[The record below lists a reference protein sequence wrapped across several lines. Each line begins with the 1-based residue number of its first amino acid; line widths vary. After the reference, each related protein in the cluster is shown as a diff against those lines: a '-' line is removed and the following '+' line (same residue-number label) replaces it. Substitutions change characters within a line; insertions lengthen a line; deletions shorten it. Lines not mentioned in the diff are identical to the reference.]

1 MDAMTNKSASEKPP
15 NEFSTTTSAIT
26 QAVSNKLAGIIG
38 TQTARGSI
46 DMQGI
51 CKVFNLVQITYG
63 AKEGL
68 LGDKTRFPTILRT
81 IPPEDHY
88 PAILESILSYFNWK
102 FIAMLSYVGDLGSR
116 AYEQARKYFQRKKI
130 CVLLAEKVSRLQN
143 SIAAAVSK
151 IKTSPAKVV
160 IVMVTNQYLT
170 SIIQEFEK
178 QNVTGKIIITT
189 GTLESQFFKTS
200 RDIIGGMISIS
211 LKHRPSSK
219 FVEYLRKFTLC
230 LSLRPFLSQE
240 LENRGFTNFTEQ
252 DLEESYGQLLNKIGE
267 TKKDIYR
274 NSFSISYVVDA
285 VNALAHSI
293 HKTLNCSNS
302 ASAPIFKFDANGN
315 PSHIIYYIH
324 NIKSTLQNTYD
335 VVLVGTWRNNHFP
348 PLHINDTLVSF
359 GPYSNLS
366 QISNPCSST
375 CQPGSYYQYLTNL
388 TCCWKCIS
396 CPLGTVNNQ
405 SQSSSCFSCPLGSL
419 ANRQRTQCHLIEP
432 YELTFYSIQNVI
444 MLIYLSLGAV
454 CTVFTWIVIILY
466 RHTAVVKAS
475 DFMLSQMFLLG
486 ILMCM
491 STAVSF
497 AAPVSMLNCSVGFIW
512 FCTSVVFIVSI
523 IFVKTN
529 RVSRVFESGF
539 VKSFKTRVHLSYQ
552 GPAILVVF
560 LTVIQIAICFIA
572 NYFDPIQV
580 NRLVISEDIVY
591 LQCRS
596 NTRIGYAIAVGY
608 FSVLCICCVY
618 WAFKTR
624 KLPENFC
631 EAKYINFT
639 SLIILMSL
647 LTMVPSYFGTA
658 GPIQA
663 AISSF

>member
-1 MDAMTNKSASEKPP
+1 
-15 NEFSTTTSAIT
+15 
-26 QAVSNKLAGIIG
+26 
-38 TQTARGSI
+38 
-46 DMQGI
+46 
-51 CKVFNLVQITYG
+51 
-63 AKEGL
+63 
-68 LGDKTRFPTILRT
+68 
-81 IPPEDHY
+81 
-88 PAILESILSYFNWK
+88 
-102 FIAMLSYVGDLGSR
+102 
-116 AYEQARKYFQRKKI
+116 
-130 CVLLAEKVSRLQN
+130 
-143 SIAAAVSK
+143 
-151 IKTSPAKVV
+151 
-160 IVMVTNQYLT
+160 
-170 SIIQEFEK
+170 
-178 QNVTGKIIITT
+178 
-189 GTLESQFFKTS
+189 
-200 RDIIGGMISIS
+200 
-211 LKHRPSSK
+211 
-219 FVEYLRKFTLC
+219 
-230 LSLRPFLSQE
+230 
-240 LENRGFTNFTEQ
+240 
-252 DLEESYGQLLNKIGE
+252 
-267 TKKDIYR
+267 
-274 NSFSISYVVDA
+274 
-285 VNALAHSI
+285 
-293 HKTLNCSNS
+293 
-302 ASAPIFKFDANGN
+302 
-315 PSHIIYYIH
+315 
-324 NIKSTLQNTYD
+324 
-335 VVLVGTWRNNHFP
+335 
-348 PLHINDTLVSF
+348 
-359 GPYSNLS
+359 
-366 QISNPCSST
+366 
-375 CQPGSYYQYLTNL
+375 
-388 TCCWKCIS
+388 
-396 CPLGTVNNQ
+396 
-405 SQSSSCFSCPLGSL
+405 
-419 ANRQRTQCHLIEP
+419 
-432 YELTFYSIQNVI
+432 

-539 VKSFKTRVHLSYQ
+539 VKSFKTRVYLSYQ

-663 AISSF
+663 AISSFGIITLALAILLCMFSPKLYIILLHPEQNTRENAIADIANYSFNQVGTPITSRQKLVHVGRTTPAISPNPSEVLEMTPEISKERIN

>member
-1 MDAMTNKSASEKPP
+1 MGMEHSLHLFLALVGPDAYNIL
-15 NEFSTTTSAIT
+15 TSCAYPK
-26 QAVSNKLAGIIG
+26 A
-38 TQTARGSI
+38 
-46 DMQGI
+46 
-51 CKVFNLVQITYG
+51 
-63 AKEGL
+63 
-68 LGDKTRFPTILRT
+68 
-81 IPPEDHY
+81 PEDHTLKELLEMLANHFV
-88 PAILESILSYFNWK
+88 PSRLKHAEHHRFWKNMQLEGESITAYVSRIRKLATTCEFAGDSLEANLLDAFILGLRDTGTVRKFLLEENLTLDRAVKIARETDMASAEAQTITSARTEFLTPINFKQRLSGAPLARVVHTGESR
-102 FIAMLSYVGDLGSR
+102 IASDVPHTPCPSCGATHWRIDCPHR
-116 AYEQARKYFQRKKI
+116 QAVCNHCQKTGHIAKVCKQKHSGQSKKRKRSHNNQKRKKTQ
-130 CVLLAEKVSRLQN
+130 AN
-143 SIAAAVSK
+143 
-151 IKTSPAKVV
+151 V
-160 IVMVTNQYLT
+160 I
-170 SIIQEFEK
+170 FEK
-178 QNVTGKIIITT
+178 NP
-189 GTLESQFFKTS
+189 
-200 RDIIGGMISIS
+200 
-211 LKHRPSSK
+211 KH
-219 FVEYLRKFTLC
+219 
-230 LSLRPFLSQE
+230 
-240 LENRGFTNFTEQ
+240 
-252 DLEESYGQLLNKIGE
+252 
-267 TKKDIYR
+267 
-274 NSFSISYVVDA
+274 
-285 VNALAHSI
+285 H
-293 HKTLNCSNS
+293 
-302 ASAPIFKFDANGN
+302 
-315 PSHIIYYIH
+315 
-324 NIKSTLQNTYD
+324 
-335 VVLVGTWRNNHFP
+335 
-348 PLHINDTLVSF
+348 
-359 GPYSNLS
+359 
-366 QISNPCSST
+366 
-375 CQPGSYYQYLTNL
+375 
-388 TCCWKCIS
+388 
-396 CPLGTVNNQ
+396 
-405 SQSSSCFSCPLGSL
+405 
-419 ANRQRTQCHLIEP
+419 
-432 YELTFYSIQNVI
+432 SIQNVI

-539 VKSFKTRVHLSYQ
+539 VKSFKTRVYLSYQ